1 MTSSPARAAVSR
13 SRRSERGVAAMI
25 APVVRVARLAV
36 SPSGVTAGER
46 AIPEETPVA
55 IVHNGS
61 TYAVM
66 MATPADLDDFGYGF
80 SLTEGVIDS
89 LADVE
94 SIETLEFE
102 DEAGVLGVEIRLWLD
117 AERAGQMVAR
127 RRQIAGPTGCGLC
140 GVESLELAVKP
151 ARTVPDGARF
161 PAADISRAVASLP
174 PAQRLNRETRAVH
187 AAAFWE
193 PAAGLVAVREDVGRH
208 NALDKLVGHLVRERR
223 EASRG
228 IVLLTSRVS
237 IEMVQKTAMLG
248 ASVLV
253 AVSAPTALAVRTA
266 EKAGITLVAIA
277 RDDGFEVFTH
287 PHRIVLDGAEKE
299 RIAHVG

>member
-1 MTSSPARAAVSR
+1 
-13 SRRSERGVAAMI
+13 MI
-25 APVVRVARLAV
+25 PPVVRVERLAV
-36 SPSGVTAGER
+36 TPSGATAGER

-66 MATPADLDDFGYGF
+66 MATPADLEDFGYGF
-80 SLTEGVIDS
+80 SLTEGVIGALS
-89 LADVE
+89 DVE
-94 SIETLEFE
+94 QIETLEF
-102 DEAGVLGVEIRLWLD
+102 DEESGAVGVEIRLWLTK
-117 AERAGQMVAR
+117 ERAGEQVAR

-151 ARTVPDGARF
+151 ARSVPAGRRF
-161 PAADISRAVASLP
+161 TAAEISRAVASLP
-174 PAQRLNRETRAVH
+174 PAQRLNHETRAVH
-187 AAAFWE
+187 AAAFWD
-193 PAAGLVAVREDVGRH
+193 PAAGPEGELVALREDVGRH
-208 NALDKLVGHLVRERR
+208 NALDKLVGHLVRSGRD
-223 EASRG
+223 ASQG

-248 ASVLV
+248 AGVLV

-266 EKAGITLVAIA
+266 DKAGLTLAAIA

-287 PHRIVLDGAEKE
+287 PHRIELGGAEQE
-299 RIAHVG
+299 LVAHVG

>member
-1 MTSSPARAAVSR
+1 
-13 SRRSERGVAAMI
+13 MI
-25 APVVRVARLAV
+25 PPVVRVARLACG
-36 SPSGVTAGER
+36 PSGAQAGER

-66 MATPADLDDFGYGF
+66 MATPSDLEDFGYGF
-80 SLTEGVIDS
+80 SLTEGVIGD
-89 LADVE
+89 LTDVE
-94 SIETLEFE
+94 SIETLEF
-102 DEAGVLGVEIRLWLD
+102 DEADGAVGVEIRLWLS

-151 ARTVPDGARF
+151 ARAVTAGRSFSAGEVAQAIAAL
-161 PAADISRAVASLP
+161 PAAQA
-174 PAQRLNRETRAVH
+174 LNRQTRAVH

-193 PAAGLVAVREDVGRH
+193 PEEGLIALREDVGRH
-208 NALDKLVGHLVRERR
+208 NALDKLVGHLVRHGR
-223 EASRG
+223 EATSG

-248 ASVLV
+248 AGVLV

-266 EKAGITLVAIA
+266 DKAGITLVAIA
-277 RDDGFEVFTH
+277 RDDGFEIFTH
-287 PHRIVLDGAEKE
+287 PHRILIGGAEQE

>member
-1 MTSSPARAAVSR
+1 
-13 SRRSERGVAAMI
+13 MI
-25 APVVRVARLAV
+25 APVVRVSRLAV
-36 SPSGVTAGER
+36 APSGAMAGER

-66 MATPADLDDFGYGF
+66 MATPADLEDFGYGF
-80 SLTEGVIDS
+80 SLTEGVIGALS
-89 LADVE
+89 DVD
-94 SIETLEFE
+94 SIEALEVE
-102 DEAGVLGVEIRLWLD
+102 DEAGIVGVEIRLWINE
-117 AERAGQMVAR
+117 ERAGQMVAR

-151 ARTVPDGARF
+151 ARSVPEGARF
-161 PAADISRAVASLP
+161 TAAEISRAVASLP
-174 PAQRLNRETRAVH
+174 PAQVLNHETRAVH

-208 NALDKLVGHLVRERR
+208 NALDKLVGHLVREGR
-223 EASRG
+223 EATSG
-228 IVLLTSRVS
+228 VVLLTSRVS

-287 PHRIVLDGAEKE
+287 PHRIVLGGAEKE

>member
-1 MTSSPARAAVSR
+1 MTLSPARAGVSPP
-13 SRRSERGVAAMI
+13 RRSEQGAGSMI
-25 APVVRVARLAV
+25 PPVVRVARLAV
-36 SPSGVTAGER
+36 GPSGAAAGER
-46 AIPEETPVA
+46 TIPEETPVA

-66 MATPADLDDFGYGF
+66 MATPADLEDFGYGF
-80 SLTEGVIDS
+80 SLTEGVIGQLS
-89 LADVE
+89 DVE
-94 SIETLEFE
+94 SVETLEFDDE
-102 DEAGVLGVEIRLWLD
+102 DGVVGVEVRLWIN
-117 AERAGQMVAR
+117 AERAGEMVAR

-151 ARTVPDGARF
+151 ARAVGEGRRF
-161 PAADISRAVASLP
+161 TAADISRAIASLP
-174 PAQRLNRETRAVH
+174 PAQALNHQTRAVH

-193 PAAGLVAVREDVGRH
+193 PGAGLVAVREDVGRH
-208 NALDKLVGHLVRERR
+208 NALDKLVGHLVRGGH
-223 EASRG
+223 EAGGG

-266 EKAGITLVAIA
+266 QAAGITLAAIA

-287 PHRIVLDGAEKE
+287 PHRIALDGAEQE
-299 RIAHVG
+299 LVAHVG

>member
-1 MTSSPARAAVSR
+1 
-13 SRRSERGVAAMI
+13 MI
-25 APVVRVARLAV
+25 APVARVSRMAV
-36 SPSGVTAGER
+36 TPSGATVGER

-66 MATPADLDDFGYGF
+66 MATPADLEDFGYGF

-89 LADVE
+89 LADVQ

-102 DEAGVLGVEIRLWLD
+102 DEAGVLGVEVRLWLD
-117 AERAGQMVAR
+117 EARAGQMVAR

-151 ARTVPDGARF
+151 ARTVADGARF
-161 PAADISRAVASLP
+161 SAAEISRAVASLP
-174 PAQRLNRETRAVH
+174 PAQLLNHQTRAVH

-193 PAAGLVAVREDVGRH
+193 PEAGLVAVREDVGRH
-208 NALDKLVGHLVRERR
+208 NALDKLVGHLVREGHK
-223 EASRG
+223 AG
-228 IVLLTSRVS
+228 GGVVLLTSRVS

-253 AVSAPTALAVRTA
+253 AVSAPTALALRTA

>member
-1 MTSSPARAAVSR
+1 
-13 SRRSERGVAAMI
+13 MI
-25 APVVRVARLAV
+25 PPVVRVARLAV
-36 SPSGVTAGER
+36 APSGAKAGER

-66 MATPADLDDFGYGF
+66 MATPADLEDFGYGF
-80 SLTEGVIDS
+80 SFTEGVIGD

-102 DEAGVLGVEIRLWLD
+102 EGVEIRLWLN
-117 AERAGQMVAR
+117 AERAGEQVAR

-140 GVESLELAVKP
+140 GVESLELAVRP
-151 ARTVPDGARF
+151 ARAVGEGRSFT
-161 PAADISRAVASLP
+161 AADISRAVASLP
-174 PAQRLNRETRAVH
+174 PAQLLNHETRAVH

-193 PAAGLVAVREDVGRH
+193 PEAGLVAVREDVGRH
-208 NALDKLVGHLVRERR
+208 NALDKLVGHLVREGR
-223 EASRG
+223 EAASG

-248 ASVLV
+248 APVLV

-266 EKAGITLVAIA
+266 EAAGITLVAIA

-287 PHRIVLDGAEKE
+287 PHRIVLGGAEQE

>member
-1 MTSSPARAAVSR
+1 
-13 SRRSERGVAAMI
+13 MI
-25 APVVRVARLAV
+25 PPVVRVARLAV
-36 SPSGVTAGER
+36 GPSGAAAGER

-66 MATPADLDDFGYGF
+66 MATPSDLEDFGYGF
-80 SLTEGVIDS
+80 SLTEGVIGQLS
-89 LADVE
+89 DVE
-94 SIETLEFE
+94 SIETLEFDDE
-102 DEAGVLGVEIRLWLD
+102 DGVVGVEIRLWIN

-151 ARTVPDGARF
+151 ARAVGEGRRF
-161 PAADISRAVASLP
+161 TAAEVSRAIAALP
-174 PAQRLNRETRAVH
+174 PAQTLNHQTRAVH

-193 PAAGLVAVREDVGRH
+193 PGAGLIAVREDVGRH
-208 NALDKLVGHLVRERR
+208 NALDKLVGHLVRGGH
-223 EASRG
+223 AAGGG

-266 EKAGITLVAIA
+266 QAAGITLAAIA

-287 PHRIVLDGAEKE
+287 PHRITLDGAEQE
-299 RIAHVG
+299 LVAHVG

>member
-1 MTSSPARAAVSR
+1 
-13 SRRSERGVAAMI
+13 MI
-25 APVVRVARLAV
+25 APVVRVSRLAV
-36 SPSGVTAGER
+36 APSGAMAGER

-66 MATPADLDDFGYGF
+66 MATPADLEDFGYGF
-80 SLTEGVIDS
+80 SLTEGVIGALS
-89 LADVE
+89 DVD
-94 SIETLEFE
+94 SIEALEFE
-102 DEAGVLGVEIRLWLD
+102 DETGIVGVEIRLWINE
-117 AERAGQMVAR
+117 ERAGQMVAR

-151 ARTVPDGARF
+151 ARSVPEGARF
-161 PAADISRAVASLP
+161 TAAEISRAVASLP
-174 PAQRLNRETRAVH
+174 PAQVLNHETRAVH

-208 NALDKLVGHLVRERR
+208 NALDKLVGHLVREGR
-223 EASRG
+223 EAASG
-228 IVLLTSRVS
+228 VVLLTSRVS

-287 PHRIVLDGAEKE
+287 PHRIVLGGAEKE

>member
-1 MTSSPARAAVSR
+1 MIPP
-13 SRRSERGVAAMI
+13 VA
-25 APVVRVARLAV
+25 RVARRAV
-36 SPSGVTAGER
+36 TSTGVMAGER

-66 MATPADLDDFGYGF
+66 MATPADLEDFGYGF
-80 SLTEGVIDS
+80 SLTEGVIES

-94 SIETLEFE
+94 QIETLEFGEE
-102 DEAGVLGVEIRLWLD
+102 DGVSGVEVRLWLT
-117 AERAGQMVAR
+117 ATRAGEQVAR

-151 ARTVPDGARF
+151 ARTVPEGRGF
-161 PAADISRAVASLP
+161 TAAEISRAVAALP
-174 PAQRLNRETRAVH
+174 PAQTLNHQTRAVH

-193 PAAGLVAVREDVGRH
+193 PEAGLVAVREDVGRH
-208 NALDKLVGHLVRERR
+208 NALDKLVGHLVR
-223 EASRG
+223 RG
-228 IVLLTSRVS
+228 HAAGGGLVLLTSRVS

-299 RIAHVG
+299 RFAHVG

>member
-1 MTSSPARAAVSR
+1 MIPPVLRVSR
-13 SRRSERGVAAMI
+13 
-25 APVVRVARLAV
+25 LACG
-36 SPSGVTAGER
+36 PQGAQAGER

-66 MATPADLDDFGYGF
+66 MATPADIEDFGYGF
-80 SLTEGVIDS
+80 SLTEGVIGALDE
-89 LADVE
+89 VE
-94 SIETLEFE
+94 SIETLEF
-102 DEAGVLGVEIRLWLD
+102 DEADGAVGIEVRLWLN
-117 AERAGQMVAR
+117 EQRANQMVAR

-151 ARTVPDGARF
+151 ARTVTAERRF
-161 PAADISRAVASLP
+161 TAEEISRAIRSLP
-174 PAQRLNRETRAVH
+174 PAQLLNRETRAVH
-187 AAAFWE
+187 AAAFWQPE
-193 PAAGLVAVREDVGRH
+193 HGLVAVREDVGRH
-208 NALDKLVGHLVRERR
+208 NALDKLVGHVVRHGH
-223 EASRG
+223 EAGAG

-248 ASVLV
+248 AGVLV

-266 EKAGITLVAIA
+266 EKAGITLAAIA

-287 PHRIVLDGAEKE
+287 PHRIVVGGAEQE

>member
-1 MTSSPARAAVSR
+1 
-13 SRRSERGVAAMI
+13 MI
-25 APVVRVARLAV
+25 PPVVRVARLAV
-36 SPSGVTAGER
+36 GPSRATAGER

-66 MATPADLDDFGYGF
+66 MATPSDLEDFGYGF
-80 SLTEGVIDS
+80 SLTEGVIGQLS
-89 LADVE
+89 DVE
-94 SIETLEFE
+94 SIETLEFDDE
-102 DEAGVLGVEIRLWLD
+102 DGVVGVEVRLWIN

-151 ARTVPDGARF
+151 ARAVGEGRRF
-161 PAADISRAVASLP
+161 TAADISRAIAALP
-174 PAQRLNRETRAVH
+174 PAQTLNHQTRAVH

-193 PAAGLVAVREDVGRH
+193 PGTGLVAVREDVGRH
-208 NALDKLVGHLVRERR
+208 NALDKLVGHLVREGRN
-223 EASRG
+223 ASGG

-266 EKAGITLVAIA
+266 QAAGITLAAIA

-287 PHRIVLDGAEKE
+287 PHRITLDGAEQE
-299 RIAHVG
+299 LVAHVG

>member
-1 MTSSPARAAVSR
+1 MIPP
-13 SRRSERGVAAMI
+13 VA
-25 APVVRVARLAV
+25 RVARVAV
-36 SPSGVTAGER
+36 TPSGAAAGER

-66 MATPADLDDFGYGF
+66 MATPADLEDFGYGF
-80 SLTEGVIDS
+80 SLTEGVIGALS
-89 LADVE
+89 DVE
-94 SIETLEFE
+94 QIETLEF
-102 DEAGVLGVEIRLWLD
+102 DEADGAVGVEIRLWLNE
-117 AERAGQMVAR
+117 ARAGEQITR

-151 ARTVPDGARF
+151 ARAVPEGRRF
-161 PAADISRAVASLP
+161 TAAEISRAVASLP
-174 PAQRLNRETRAVH
+174 PAQRLNHETRAVH
-187 AAAFWE
+187 AAAFWT
-193 PAAGLVAVREDVGRH
+193 PADGLVAVREDVGRH
-208 NALDKLVGHLVRERR
+208 NALDKLVGHLVRGGRD
-223 EASRG
+223 AG
-228 IVLLTSRVS
+228 QGLVLLTSRVS

-266 EKAGITLVAIA
+266 EKAGVTLVAIA

-287 PHRIVLDGAEKE
+287 PHRIEFGGAEQE
-299 RIAHVG
+299 LVAHVG

>member
-1 MTSSPARAAVSR
+1 MIPP
-13 SRRSERGVAAMI
+13 VA
-25 APVVRVARLAV
+25 RVARLACT
-36 SPSGVTAGER
+36 PDGVRDGAR

-66 MATPADLDDFGYGF
+66 MATPADLEDFGVGF
-80 SLTEGVIDS
+80 SLTEGVIGQPSDILS
-89 LADVE
+89 LEV
-94 SIETLEFE
+94 LEFDE
-102 DEAGVLGVEIRLWLD
+102 DEAGVSGVEVRLWLD
-117 AERAGQMVAR
+117 EELAGRQAAR

-151 ARTVPDGARF
+151 SRHVGEGRRF
-161 PAADISRAVASLP
+161 TRAEISRAIASLP
-174 PAQRLNRETRAVH
+174 PAQLLNHETRAVH

-193 PAAGLVAVREDVGRH
+193 PQAGLIAVREDVGRH
-208 NALDKLVGHLVRERR
+208 NALDKLVGHLAREGRDA
-223 EASRG
+223 EG
-228 IVLLTSRVS
+228 GLVLLTSRVS

-248 ASVLV
+248 ATVLV

-266 EKAGITLVAIA
+266 QAAGITLAAIA

-287 PHRIVLDGAEKE
+287 PHRIATGGEEKE
-299 RIAHVG
+299 LVAHVG